1 MKILGIAAF
10 IYGIIGYYIILHY
23 LVDNWIYKHQKKF
36 MVGIIL
42 ASIAEAAFFAWLLI
56 ERFK

>member
-10 IYGIIGYYIILHY
+10 LYGMIGYYVILDY
-23 LVDNWIYKHQKKF
+23 LVDKIVYEHEKKF
-36 MVGIIL
+36 VVMIVL
-42 ASIAEAAFFAWLLI
+42 ASVVEAAFFAWLLI